1 MRATAFEFRH
11 RFWLILL
18 AFLAGY
24 SCYRFDPVNA
34 SDALARAI
42 VGARGAHPNL
52 FAVHQLF
59 RAFLALSAILVAL
72 AAAVR
77 TWAGA
82 YLRAD
87 IVFDT
92 KVHSDRLV
100 AAGPYRFVRNPLY
113 LGNLMVAAGIA
124 LLYSR
129 MGAVVLMLGNI
140 FVVERL
146 IGREEAA
153 LIETQGESYRA
164 FLAAVPKLV
173 PALSP
178 RLPKDDLRPNWP
190 QAFLGEAHLWL
201 LSLDGFVLAW
211 RMDRKLYFQ
220 ILAVAGVAYFLMR
233 VVTRRTRAQAS
244 ASS

>member
-18 AFLAGY
+18 VFFAGY
-24 SCYRFDPVNA
+24 LCYRFDPVNA

-42 VGARGAHPNL
+42 AGARGPHPNPP
-52 FAVHQLF
+52 AVQQVF
-59 RAFLALSAILVAL
+59 RAVLALSAILVAI
-72 AAAVR
+72 ATGVR

-100 AAGPYRFVRNPLY
+100 AGGPYRFVRNPLY
-113 LGNLMVAAGIA
+113 LGNLILAAGIA

-129 MGAVVLMLGNI
+129 VGAVVLMLGNL
-140 FVVERL
+140 FVIERL

-173 PALSP
+173 PSMSP
-178 RLPKDDLRPNWP
+178 RLPKDDLRANWP

-211 RMDRKLYFQ
+211 RLDRKLYFQ
-220 ILAVAGVAYFLMR
+220 ILAGAGVAYFLMR
-233 VVTRRTRAQAS
+233 VVTRRVRARAS
-244 ASS
+244 ASR